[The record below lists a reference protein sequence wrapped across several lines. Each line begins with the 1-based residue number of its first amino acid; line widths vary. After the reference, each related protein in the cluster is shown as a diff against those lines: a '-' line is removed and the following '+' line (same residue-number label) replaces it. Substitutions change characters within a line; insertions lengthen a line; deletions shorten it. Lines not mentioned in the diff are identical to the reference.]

1 MLGLL
6 SNQGKTADVLPE
18 RGLDLGLNLPGIAIT
33 PQNVSFK
40 LGPRA
45 AAPRPT
51 QKPHAGA
58 TAAAGTFPLP
68 PVLKLRS
75 FCLQVSALKS

>member
-1 MLGLL
+1 MRSQREGWTPC
-6 SNQGKTADVLPE
+6 S
-18 RGLDLGLNLPGIAIT
+18 NLPGIAIT

-40 LGPRA
+40 PAPRA
-45 AAPRPT
+45 AAPRLT
-51 QKPHAGA
+51 QNPHAGA

-75 FCLQVSALKS
+75 FCPQVFALKS